1 MKYVITGVDGKLGGR
16 VAENMISSANPEE
29 LIFTCPEPGR
39 IDSEL
44 RNCWKSLGIELR
56 QANYDDPEGMEKSFA
71 GGTRL
76 FMVSGVLI
84 GDKRVRQHKNV
95 IDAAVNAGMEHI
107 TYTSF
112 LGATNPAYAHVY
124 VTPDH
129 TATEFYLRDCG
140 LDFNVMRNNLYLENY
155 LTTSVMLSL
164 MSGNKWYTTAGE
176 GKATFIA
183 KDDSALAGSALL
195 LGAGQGRQAYIITG
209 SQSVSQR
216 ELCELVSNAS
226 GINIEYCPVDQ
237 EEFFRYLDSINIPR
251 DTDQNFSASPVPWCG
266 NDMVTNEASIAEG
279 LLDVKSTD
287 FTFLT
292 CRKPRTAQ
300 DLINNYRYIWEN
312 KVTHWRDIK

>member
-1 MKYVITGVDGKLGGR
+1 MKYVITGVDGQLGGR
-16 VAENMISSANPEE
+16 VAQNMISSANPEE
-29 LIFTCPEPGR
+29 LIFTCPDLSR
-39 IDSEL
+39 IDTEL
-44 RNCWKSLGIELR
+44 RNCWESLGIELR
-56 QANYDDPEGMEKSFA
+56 QVNYDDPDGMEKSLA

-95 IDAAVNAGMEHI
+95 IDAAVKAGVEHI

-112 LGATNPAYAHVY
+112 IGATNPAYAHVY

-183 KDDSALAGSALL
+183 KDDSALAGAALL
-195 LGAGQGRQAYIITG
+195 LGVGKSKQAYNITG

-216 ELCELVSNAS
+216 ELCELVSNVS
-226 GINIEYCPVDQ
+226 GINIKYCPVDK

-251 DTDQNFSASPVPWCG
+251 DTDQNFSLSPVPWCG
-266 NDMVTNEASIAEG
+266 NDMVTNESSIAEG

-287 FTFLT
+287 FIFLT
-292 CRKPRTAQ
+292 LRKPRKAQ
-300 DLINNYRYIWEN
+300 DMIYNYRYIWEQ
-312 KVTHWRDIK
+312 KVSHWRDIK